1 MKLTIENLKRI
12 IKEELEEIRQSMVQ
26 PKDFGNLKINYSNK
40 EGGLNELGFEILG
53 ASDPVELQIL
63 LKKAVQTGKLP
74 SDMEIDMSV
83 VDKAVYVKPSNY
95 KQYKDFK
102 DALKNFRQLISL
114 LKKLGLNISE
124 E

>member
-12 IKEELEEIRQSMVQ
+12 IGEELEEIRQSMVQ

-63 LKKAVQTGKLP
+63 LKKAIQTGKLP
-74 SDMEIDMSV
+74 DNMQVDMSI
-83 VDKAVYVKPSNY
+83 VDKAVYIKPSNY
-95 KQYKDFK
+95 GQ
-102 DALKNFRQLISL
+102 
-114 LKKLGLNISE
+114 
-124 E
+124 